1 MLALPLALQARA
13 VLDAAFAT
21 NPLRMKL
28 QIARAASVESET
40 LPLRSFSF
48 RPVAKEGR
56 DLDYRLWVDAA
67 FLESGSIE
75 MAFEEM
81 PEDEVGID
89 LYVPCVKLERSKAVP
104 VYRNVRLE
112 TGRGGVWITPTFV
125 IALYAGDELPGFTF
139 LRLSERTG
147 EWIKVEGEPHEVAA
161 KLSFRLTGEPVR
173 VIPKPDV
180 LNRLWLKK
188 R

>member
-1 MLALPLALQARA
+1 
-13 VLDAAFAT
+13 
-21 NPLRMKL
+21 MKL
-28 QIARAASVESET
+28 QIAKSTPPELESVIPRLFTFKTVGDRREIAT
-40 LPLRSFSF
+40 
-48 RPVAKEGR
+48 
-56 DLDYRLWVDAA
+56 LDYRLWVDAA

-125 IALYAGDELPGFTF
+125 IALYAGDAMPGFTF
-139 LRLSERTG
+139 IRLSERTG
-147 EWIKVEGEPHEVAA
+147 EWIKVEGEPHQVAS
-161 KLSFRLTGEPVR
+161 KLSFRLAGEPER
-173 VIPKPDV
+173 VVPKHDIFSPV
-180 LNRLWLKK
+180 WMKK

>member
-1 MLALPLALQARA
+1 
-13 VLDAAFAT
+13 
-21 NPLRMKL
+21 MKL
-28 QIARAASVESET
+28 QIAKSTPPEPELIAPRLFTFKTVGDRREIAT
-40 LPLRSFSF
+40 
-48 RPVAKEGR
+48 
-56 DLDYRLWVDAA
+56 LDYRLWVDAA
-67 FLESGSIE
+67 FLQSGSLE

-104 VYRNVRLE
+104 VYRNIRLE

-125 IALYAGDELPGFTF
+125 IALYAGDTLPGFTF

-161 KLSFRLTGEPVR
+161 RLSFHLAGEPTR
-173 VIPKPDV
+173 VVAKPDI
-180 LNRLWLKK
+180 LSPLWMKS
-188 R
+188 RR